1 MDRFDA
7 LFAKYDM
14 DLDATQIQQD
24 VKKILLDKYD
34 TYNQKS
40 IYSQILSFV
49 DITSLNPT
57 DSVASITEFV
67 EKINKFDTKFEILP
81 HPAAICVYPK
91 FVQTV
96 KDNLVEDLEI
106 ASVAGGFPDANTF
119 IEVKVAEVAMAVME
133 GATEIDV
140 VIPSGM
146 VFNGEFEEIFDEL
159 SEIKASCRDAKLKV
173 ILETGVLNDPV
184 LIKKAAL
191 VAMNAGA
198 DFIKTST
205 GKVSVGATYD
215 AVYVMAKTI
224 SEYNALNNVKVGLKV
239 AGGVSTTEQAV
250 SYYTIVASVL
260 GEDWLNASS
269 FRFGASR
276 LVNALISSLCGQEVK
291 YF

>member
-7 LFAKYDM
+7 LFEKYEM
-14 DLDATQIQQD
+14 NLDLNQIQAE
-24 VKKILLDKYD
+24 VKKILLDEYD
-34 TYNQKS
+34 KYNQKA
-40 IYSQILSFV
+40 IYSQILSMV

-57 DSVASITEFV
+57 DSVKSITEFV
-67 EKINKFDTKFEILP
+67 DKINKFDTKFEILP

-96 KDNLVEDLEI
+96 KDNLLEDLEI

-146 VFNGEFEEIFDEL
+146 VIYGEFEEIFEDL
-159 SEIKASCRDAKLKV
+159 QEIKAACRNAKLKV
-173 ILETGVLNDPV
+173 ILETGVLMDPV

-205 GKVSVGATYD
+205 GKVSIGATYE
-215 AVYVMAKTI
+215 AVYVMAKTVA
-224 SEYNALNNVKVGLKV
+224 EYNAKNNTKVGIKV

-260 GEDWLNASS
+260 GEEWLNENLL
-269 FRFGASR
+269 RFGASR
-276 LVNALISSLCGQEVK
+276 LVNALISSLSGSEVK

>member
-7 LFAKYDM
+7 LFEKYDM
-14 DLDATQIQQD
+14 DLDMNQIQSE
-24 VKKILLDKYD
+24 VKKLLMDNYDKY
-34 TYNQKS
+34 NEKA
-40 IYSQILSFV
+40 IYSHILSMV

-57 DSVASITEFV
+57 DSVKSITEFV

-96 KDNLVEDLEI
+96 KDNLMEDLEI

-146 VFNGEFEEIFDEL
+146 VIAGEFDEIFEDL
-159 SEIKASCRDAKLKV
+159 QEIKASCRTAKLKV
-173 ILETGVLNDPV
+173 ILETGVLMDPV

-205 GKVSVGATYD
+205 GKVSIGATYE
-215 AVYVMAKTI
+215 AVYVMAKTVA
-224 SEYNALNNVKVGLKV
+224 EYNSKNDTKVGIKV

-250 SYYTIVASVL
+250 SYYAIVASVL
-260 GEDWLNASS
+260 GEEWLNSNL

-276 LVNALISSLCGQEVK
+276 LVNALISSLSGSEVK

>member
-260 GEDWLNASS
+260 GEDWLNASL

>member
-7 LFAKYDM
+7 LFEKYEM
-14 DLDATQIQQD
+14 NLDLNQIQAE
-24 VKKILLDKYD
+24 VKKILLDEYD
-34 TYNQKS
+34 KYNQKA
-40 IYSQILSFV
+40 IYSQILSMV

-57 DSVASITEFV
+57 DSVKSITEFV
-67 EKINKFDTKFEILP
+67 DKINKFDTKFEILP

-96 KDNLVEDLEI
+96 KDNLLEDLEI

-146 VFNGEFEEIFDEL
+146 VISGEFEEIFEDL
-159 SEIKASCRDAKLKV
+159 QEIKAACRNAKLKV
-173 ILETGVLNDPV
+173 ILETGVLMDPV

-205 GKVSVGATYD
+205 GKVSIGATYE
-215 AVYVMAKTI
+215 AVYVMAKTVA
-224 SEYNALNNVKVGLKV
+224 EYNVKNNTKVGIKV

-260 GEDWLNASS
+260 GEEWLNENLL
-269 FRFGASR
+269 RFGASR
-276 LVNALISSLCGQEVK
+276 LVNALISSLSGSEVK

>member
-7 LFAKYDM
+7 LFEKYDM
-14 DLDATQIQQD
+14 DLDMNQIQSE
-24 VKKILLDKYD
+24 VKKLLMDNYDKY
-34 TYNQKS
+34 NEKA
-40 IYSQILSFV
+40 IYSQILSMV

-57 DSVASITEFV
+57 DSVKSITDFV

-96 KDNLVEDLEI
+96 KDNLMEDLEI

-146 VFNGEFEEIFDEL
+146 VIAGEFDEIFEDLQEV
-159 SEIKASCRDAKLKV
+159 KAACRTAKLKV
-173 ILETGVLNDPV
+173 ILETGVLMDPV

-198 DFIKTST
+198 DFVKTST
-205 GKVSVGATYD
+205 GKVSIGATYE
-215 AVYVMAKTI
+215 AVYVMAKTVA
-224 SEYNALNNVKVGLKV
+224 EYNSKNDTKVGIKV

-250 SYYTIVASVL
+250 SYYAIVASVL
-260 GEDWLNASS
+260 GEEWLNSNL

-276 LVNALISSLCGQEVK
+276 LVNALISSLSGSEVK

>member
-14 DLDATQIQQD
+14 DLDVNNVQQE
-24 VKKILLDKYD
+24 VKKILLDNYD
-34 TYNQKS
+34 KYNQKS
-40 IYSQILSFV
+40 IYSQILSMV

-57 DSVASITEFV
+57 DSVKSISEFV
-67 EKINKFDTKFEILP
+67 EKINKFDSKFEILP

-91 FVQTV
+91 FVSTV
-96 KDNLVEDLEI
+96 KDNLIEDLQI
-106 ASVAGGFPDANTF
+106 ASVAGGFPNADTF

-146 VFNGEFEEIFDEL
+146 VISGDFEEIYDDL
-159 SEIKASCRDAKLKV
+159 SEIKSACRDAKLKV
-173 ILETGVLNDPV
+173 ILETGVLMDPV

-205 GKVSVGATYD
+205 GKVSLGATYE
-215 AVYVMAKTI
+215 AVYIMSKAV
-224 SEYNALNNVKVGLKV
+224 SEYNALNNTKVGIKV

-250 SYYTIVASVL
+250 SYYAIVASVC
-260 GEDWLNASS
+260 GEEWLNPSLL
-269 FRFGASR
+269 RFGASR
-276 LVNALISSLCGQEVK
+276 LVNSLISSLSGMEVK

>member
-14 DLDATQIQQD
+14 DLDVNNVQQE
-24 VKKILLDKYD
+24 VKKILLDNYD
-34 TYNQKS
+34 KYNQKS
-40 IYSQILSFV
+40 IYSQILSMV

-57 DSVASITEFV
+57 DSVKSISEFV
-67 EKINKFDTKFEILP
+67 EKINKFDSKFEILP

-91 FVQTV
+91 FVSTV
-96 KDNLVEDLEI
+96 KDNLIEDLQI

-146 VFNGEFEEIFDEL
+146 VISGDFEEIYDDL
-159 SEIKASCRDAKLKV
+159 SEIKSACRDAKLKV
-173 ILETGVLNDPV
+173 ILETGVLMDPV

-205 GKVSVGATYD
+205 GKVSLGATYE
-215 AVYVMAKTI
+215 AVYIMSKAV
-224 SEYNALNNVKVGLKV
+224 SEYNALNNTKVGIKV

-250 SYYTIVASVL
+250 SYYAIVASVC
-260 GEDWLNASS
+260 GEEWLNPSLL
-269 FRFGASR
+269 RFGASR
-276 LVNALISSLCGQEVK
+276 LVNSLISSLSGMEVK

>member
-7 LFAKYDM
+7 LFEKYDM
-14 DLDATQIQQD
+14 NLDACQIQED
-24 VKKILLDKYD
+24 VKKILLDQYD
-34 TYNQKS
+34 KYNQKA
-40 IYSQILSFV
+40 IYSQILSMV

-57 DSVASITEFV
+57 DSVKSITDFV

-81 HPAAICVYPK
+81 HPAAICIYPK

-96 KDNLVEDLEI
+96 KDNLMEDMEI

-146 VFNGEFEEIFDEL
+146 VISGEYEEIYEDL
-159 SEIKASCRDAKLKV
+159 QEIKAACRDAKLKV
-173 ILETGVLNDPV
+173 ILETGVLMDPV

-205 GKVSVGATYD
+205 GKVSIGATYE
-215 AVYVMAKTI
+215 AVYVMAKAAA
-224 SEYNALNNVKVGLKV
+224 EYNALNNTKVGIKV

-250 SYYTIVASVL
+250 SYYAIVASIL
-260 GEDWLNASS
+260 GDEWLNPNL

-276 LVNALISSLCGQEVK
+276 LVNALISSLSGSEVK

>member
-7 LFAKYDM
+7 LFEKYDM
-14 DLDATQIQQD
+14 DLDMNQIQSE
-24 VKKILLDKYD
+24 VKKLLMDNYDKY
-34 TYNQKS
+34 NEKA
-40 IYSQILSFV
+40 IYSQILSMV
-49 DITSLNPT
+49 DITSLNLT
-57 DSVASITEFV
+57 DSVKSITEFV

-96 KDNLVEDLEI
+96 KDNLMEDLEI

-146 VFNGEFEEIFDEL
+146 VIAGEFDEIFEDL
-159 SEIKASCRDAKLKV
+159 QEIKASCRTAKLKV
-173 ILETGVLNDPV
+173 ILETGVLMDPV

-205 GKVSVGATYD
+205 GKVSIGATYE
-215 AVYVMAKTI
+215 AVYVMAKTVA
-224 SEYNALNNVKVGLKV
+224 EYNSKNDTKVGIKV

-250 SYYTIVASVL
+250 SYYAIVASVL
-260 GEDWLNASS
+260 GEEWLNSNL

-276 LVNALISSLCGQEVK
+276 LVNALISSLSGSEVK

>member
-146 VFNGEFEEIFDEL
+146 VFNGEFEEIYDEL

-224 SEYNALNNVKVGLKV
+224 AEYNALNNVKVGLKV

-276 LVNALISSLCGQEVK
+276 LVNALISSLCGMEVK

>member
-7 LFAKYDM
+7 LFEKYDM
-14 DLDATQIQQD
+14 DLDMNQIQSE
-24 VKKILLDKYD
+24 VKKLLMDNYDKY
-34 TYNQKS
+34 NEKA
-40 IYSQILSFV
+40 IYSQILSMV

-57 DSVASITEFV
+57 DSVKSITEFV

-96 KDNLVEDLEI
+96 KDNLMEDLEI

-140 VIPSGM
+140 DIPSGM
-146 VFNGEFEEIFDEL
+146 VIAGEFDEIFEDL
-159 SEIKASCRDAKLKV
+159 QEIKAACRTAKLKV
-173 ILETGVLNDPV
+173 ILETGVLMDPV

-205 GKVSVGATYD
+205 GKVSIGATYE
-215 AVYVMAKTI
+215 AVYVMAKTVA
-224 SEYNALNNVKVGLKV
+224 EYNSKNDTKVGIKV

-250 SYYTIVASVL
+250 SYYAIVASVL
-260 GEDWLNASS
+260 GEEWLNSNL

-276 LVNALISSLCGQEVK
+276 LVNALISSLSGSEVK

>member
-7 LFAKYDM
+7 LFEKYEM
-14 DLDATQIQQD
+14 NLDLNQIQAE
-24 VKKILLDKYD
+24 VKKILLDEYD
-34 TYNQKS
+34 KYNQKA
-40 IYSQILSFV
+40 IYSQILSMV

-57 DSVASITEFV
+57 DSVKSITEFV
-67 EKINKFDTKFEILP
+67 DKINKFDTKFEILP

-96 KDNLVEDLEI
+96 KDNLLEDLEI

-146 VFNGEFEEIFDEL
+146 VISGEFEEIFEDL
-159 SEIKASCRDAKLKV
+159 QEIKAACRNAKLKV
-173 ILETGVLNDPV
+173 ILETGVLMDPV

-205 GKVSVGATYD
+205 GKVSIGATYE
-215 AVYVMAKTI
+215 AVYVMAKTVA
-224 SEYNALNNVKVGLKV
+224 EYNAKNNTKVGIKV

-260 GEDWLNASS
+260 GEEWLNENLL
-269 FRFGASR
+269 RFGASR
-276 LVNALISSLCGQEVK
+276 LVNALISSLSGSEVK

>member
-7 LFAKYDM
+7 LFEKYDM
-14 DLDATQIQQD
+14 DLDMNQIQSE
-24 VKKILLDKYD
+24 VKKLLMDNYDKY
-34 TYNQKS
+34 NEKA
-40 IYSQILSFV
+40 IYSQILSMV

-57 DSVASITEFV
+57 DSVKSITEFV

-96 KDNLVEDLEI
+96 KDNLMEDLEI

-146 VFNGEFEEIFDEL
+146 VIAGEFNEIFEDL
-159 SEIKASCRDAKLKV
+159 QEIKASCRTAKLKV
-173 ILETGVLNDPV
+173 ILETGVLMDPV

-205 GKVSVGATYD
+205 GKVSIGATYE

-224 SEYNALNNVKVGLKV
+224 AEYNSKNDTKVGIKV

-250 SYYTIVASVL
+250 SYYAIVASVL
-260 GEDWLNASS
+260 GEEWLNANL

-276 LVNALISSLCGQEVK
+276 LVNALISSLSGSEVK

>member
-7 LFAKYDM
+7 LFEKYDM
-14 DLDATQIQQD
+14 NLDACQIQED
-24 VKKILLDKYD
+24 VKKILLDQYD
-34 TYNQKS
+34 KYNQKT
-40 IYSQILSFV
+40 IYSQILSMV

-57 DSVASITEFV
+57 DSVKSITDFV

-81 HPAAICVYPK
+81 HPAAICIYPK

-96 KDNLVEDLEI
+96 KDNLMEDMEI

-146 VFNGEFEEIFDEL
+146 VISGEYEEIYEDL
-159 SEIKASCRDAKLKV
+159 QEIKAACRDAKLKV
-173 ILETGVLNDPV
+173 ILETGVLMDPV

-205 GKVSVGATYD
+205 GKVSIGATYE
-215 AVYVMAKTI
+215 AVYVMAKAAA
-224 SEYNALNNVKVGLKV
+224 EYYALNNTKVGIKV

-250 SYYTIVASVL
+250 SYYAIVASIL
-260 GEDWLNASS
+260 GDEWLNPNL

-276 LVNALISSLCGQEVK
+276 LVNALISSLSGSEVK

>member
-7 LFAKYDM
+7 LFSKYDM
-14 DLDATQIQQD
+14 DLDVNQVQQD
-24 VKKILLDKYD
+24 VKKILLDNYD
-34 TYNQKS
+34 KYNQKS
-40 IYSQILSFV
+40 IYSQILSMV

-57 DSVASITEFV
+57 DSVKSISEFV
-67 EKINKFDTKFEILP
+67 EKINKFDSKFEILP

-91 FVQTV
+91 FVSTV
-96 KDNLVEDLEI
+96 KDNLIEDLQI

-146 VFNGEFEEIFDEL
+146 VISGEFEEIFDDL
-159 SEIKASCRDAKLKV
+159 SEIKSACRDAKLKV
-173 ILETGVLNDPV
+173 ILETGVLMDPV

-205 GKVSVGATYD
+205 GKVSLGATYE
-215 AVYVMAKTI
+215 AVYIMSKAV
-224 SEYNALNNVKVGLKV
+224 SEYNALNNTKVGIKV

-250 SYYTIVASVL
+250 SYYAIVASVC
-260 GEDWLNASS
+260 GEEWLNPSLL
-269 FRFGASR
+269 RFGASR
-276 LVNALISSLCGQEVK
+276 LVNSLISSLSGMEVK

>member
-7 LFAKYDM
+7 LFEKYDM
-14 DLDATQIQQD
+14 DLDMNQIQSE
-24 VKKILLDKYD
+24 VKKLLMDNYDKY
-34 TYNQKS
+34 NEKA
-40 IYSQILSFV
+40 IYSQILSMV

-57 DSVASITEFV
+57 DSVKSITEFV

-96 KDNLVEDLEI
+96 KDNLMEDLEI

-146 VFNGEFEEIFDEL
+146 VIAGEFDEIFEDL
-159 SEIKASCRDAKLKV
+159 QEIKASCRTAKLKV
-173 ILETGVLNDPV
+173 ILETGVLMDPV

-205 GKVSVGATYD
+205 GKVSIGATYE
-215 AVYVMAKTI
+215 AVYVMAKTVA
-224 SEYNALNNVKVGLKV
+224 EYNSKNDTKVGIKV

-250 SYYTIVASVL
+250 SYYAIVASVL
-260 GEDWLNASS
+260 GEEWLNANL

-276 LVNALISSLCGQEVK
+276 LVNALISSLSGSEVK

>member
-14 DLDATQIQQD
+14 DLDVNNVQQE
-24 VKKILLDKYD
+24 VKKILLDNYD
-34 TYNQKS
+34 KYNQKS
-40 IYSQILSFV
+40 IYSQILSMV

-57 DSVASITEFV
+57 DSVKSISEFV
-67 EKINKFDTKFEILP
+67 EKINKFDSKFEILP

-91 FVQTV
+91 FVSTV
-96 KDNLVEDLEI
+96 KDNLIEDLQI
-106 ASVAGGFPDANTF
+106 ASVAGGFPNADTF

-146 VFNGEFEEIFDEL
+146 VIAGDFEEIYDDL
-159 SEIKASCRDAKLKV
+159 SEIKSACRDAKLKV
-173 ILETGVLNDPV
+173 ILETGVLMDPV

-205 GKVSVGATYD
+205 GKVSLGATYE
-215 AVYVMAKTI
+215 AVYIMSKAV
-224 SEYNALNNVKVGLKV
+224 SEYNALNNTKVGIKV

-250 SYYTIVASVL
+250 SYYAIVASVC
-260 GEDWLNASS
+260 GEEWLNPSLL
-269 FRFGASR
+269 RFGASR
-276 LVNALISSLCGQEVK
+276 LVNSLISSLSGMEVK

>member
-14 DLDATQIQQD
+14 DLDVNNVQQE
-24 VKKILLDKYD
+24 VKKILLDNYD
-34 TYNQKS
+34 KYNQKS
-40 IYSQILSFV
+40 IYSQILSMV

-57 DSVASITEFV
+57 DSVKSISEFV
-67 EKINKFDTKFEILP
+67 EKINKFDSKFEILP

-91 FVQTV
+91 FVSTV
-96 KDNLVEDLEI
+96 KDNLIEDLQI

-146 VFNGEFEEIFDEL
+146 VIAGDFEEIYDDL
-159 SEIKASCRDAKLKV
+159 SEIKSACRDAKLKV
-173 ILETGVLNDPV
+173 ILETGVLMDPV

-205 GKVSVGATYD
+205 GKVSLGATYE
-215 AVYVMAKTI
+215 AVYIMSKTV
-224 SEYNALNNVKVGLKV
+224 SEYNALNNTKVGIKV

-250 SYYTIVASVL
+250 SYYAIVASVC
-260 GEDWLNASS
+260 GEEWLNPSLL
-269 FRFGASR
+269 RFGASR
-276 LVNALISSLCGQEVK
+276 LVNSLISSLSGMEVK

>member
-14 DLDATQIQQD
+14 DLDAAQIQQD

-146 VFNGEFEEIFDEL
+146 VFNGEFEEIYDEL

-224 SEYNALNNVKVGLKV
+224 AEYNALNNVKVGLKV

-260 GEDWLNASS
+260 GEDWLNASL
-269 FRFGASR
+269 FRFGVSR
-276 LVNALISSLCGQEVK
+276 LVNALMSSLCGQEVK

>member
-34 TYNQKS
+34 TFNQKS

-146 VFNGEFEEIFDEL
+146 VFIGEFEEIYDEL

-173 ILETGVLNDPV
+173 ILETGVLVDPV

-215 AVYVMAKTI
+215 AVYVMAKTVA
-224 SEYNALNNVKVGLKV
+224 EYNALNNTKVGIKV

-260 GEDWLNASS
+260 GEDWLNASL

>member
-146 VFNGEFEEIFDEL
+146 VFNGEFEEIYDEL

-224 SEYNALNNVKVGLKV
+224 AEYNALNNVKVGLKV

-276 LVNALISSLCGQEVK
+276 LVNALISSLCGQR
-291 YF
+291 

>member
-7 LFAKYDM
+7 LFEKYDM
-14 DLDATQIQQD
+14 DLDMNQIQSE
-24 VKKILLDKYD
+24 VKKLLMDNYDKY
-34 TYNQKS
+34 NEKA
-40 IYSQILSFV
+40 IYSQILSMV

-57 DSVASITEFV
+57 DSVKSITDFV

-96 KDNLVEDLEI
+96 KDNLMEDLEI

-146 VFNGEFEEIFDEL
+146 VIAGEFDEIFEDL
-159 SEIKASCRDAKLKV
+159 QEIKASCRTAKLKV
-173 ILETGVLNDPV
+173 ILETGVLMDPV

-205 GKVSVGATYD
+205 GKVSIGATYE
-215 AVYVMAKTI
+215 AVYVMAKTVA
-224 SEYNALNNVKVGLKV
+224 EYNSKNDTKVGIKV

-250 SYYTIVASVL
+250 SYYAIVASVL
-260 GEDWLNASS
+260 GEEWLNANL

-276 LVNALISSLCGQEVK
+276 LVNALISSLSGSEVK

>member
-7 LFAKYDM
+7 LFEKYDM
-14 DLDATQIQQD
+14 NLDMNDIQAD
-24 VKKILLDKYD
+24 VKKILLDNYD
-34 TYNQKS
+34 KYNQKA

-57 DSVASITEFV
+57 DSVNSILSFV
-67 EKINKFDTKFEILP
+67 DKINKFDTKFEILP

-91 FVQTV
+91 FVPVV
-96 KDNLVEDLEI
+96 KDSLLEDLEI
-106 ASVAGGFPDANTF
+106 ASVAGGFPDADTF
-119 IEVKVAEVAMAVME
+119 IEVKVAEVSMAVME

-146 VFNGEFEEIFDEL
+146 VLSGEFQEIFDDL
-159 SEIKASCRDAKLKV
+159 SEIKAACRDAKLKV
-173 ILETGVLNDPV
+173 ILETGVLLDPV

-205 GKVSVGATYD
+205 GKVSVGATYE
-215 AVYVMAKTI
+215 AVYAMCKAAA
-224 SEYNALNNVKVGLKV
+224 EYNALNNAKVGIKV

-250 SYYTIVASVL
+250 SYYAIVASIL
-260 GEDWLNASS
+260 GEDWLDADHL
-269 FRFGASR
+269 RFGASR
-276 LVNALISSLCGQEVK
+276 LVNALISSLSGSEVK

>member
-7 LFAKYDM
+7 LFAKYEM
-14 DLDATQIQQD
+14 DLDATQIRQD

-146 VFNGEFEEIFDEL
+146 VFNGEFEEIYDEL

-205 GKVSVGATYD
+205 GKVSVGATYE

-260 GEDWLNASS
+260 GEDWLNASL

>member
-34 TYNQKS
+34 TFNQKS

-146 VFNGEFEEIFDEL
+146 VFNGEFEEIYDEL

-173 ILETGVLNDPV
+173 ILETGVLIDPV

>member
-14 DLDATQIQQD
+14 DLDVNQVQQD
-24 VKKILLDKYD
+24 VKKILLDNYD
-34 TYNQKS
+34 KYNQKS
-40 IYSQILSFV
+40 IYSQILSMV

-57 DSVASITEFV
+57 DSVKSISEFV
-67 EKINKFDTKFEILP
+67 EKINKFDSKFEILP

-91 FVQTV
+91 FVSTV
-96 KDNLVEDLEI
+96 KDNLIEDLQI
-106 ASVAGGFPDANTF
+106 ASVAGGFPNADTF

-146 VFNGEFEEIFDEL
+146 VIAGDFEEIYDDL
-159 SEIKASCRDAKLKV
+159 SEIKSACRDAKLKV
-173 ILETGVLNDPV
+173 ILETGVLMDPV

-205 GKVSVGATYD
+205 GKVSLGATYE
-215 AVYVMAKTI
+215 AVYIMSKAV
-224 SEYNALNNVKVGLKV
+224 SEYNALNNTKVGIKV

-250 SYYTIVASVL
+250 SYYAIVASVC
-260 GEDWLNASS
+260 GEEWLNPSLL
-269 FRFGASR
+269 RFGASR
-276 LVNALISSLCGQEVK
+276 LVNSLISSLSGMEVK

>member
-14 DLDATQIQQD
+14 DLDVNNVQQE
-24 VKKILLDKYD
+24 VKKILLDNYD
-34 TYNQKS
+34 KYNQKS
-40 IYSQILSFV
+40 IYSQILSMV

-57 DSVASITEFV
+57 DSVKSISEFV
-67 EKINKFDTKFEILP
+67 EKINKFDSKFEILP

-91 FVQTV
+91 FVSTV
-96 KDNLVEDLEI
+96 KDNLIEDLQI

-146 VFNGEFEEIFDEL
+146 VIACDFEEIYDDL
-159 SEIKASCRDAKLKV
+159 SEIKSACREAKLKV
-173 ILETGVLNDPV
+173 ILETGVLMDPV

-205 GKVSVGATYD
+205 GKVSLGATYE
-215 AVYVMAKTI
+215 AVYIMSKTV
-224 SEYNALNNVKVGLKV
+224 SEYNALNNTKVGIKV

-250 SYYTIVASVL
+250 SYYAIVASVC
-260 GEDWLNASS
+260 GEEWLNPSLL
-269 FRFGASR
+269 RFGASR
-276 LVNALISSLCGQEVK
+276 LVNSLISSLSGMEVK

>member
-146 VFNGEFEEIFDEL
+146 VFNGEFEDIFDEL

-173 ILETGVLNDPV
+173 ILETGVLNDSV

-224 SEYNALNNVKVGLKV
+224 AEYNALNNVKVGLKV

-276 LVNALISSLCGQEVK
+276 LVNALISSLCGQVVK

>member
-7 LFAKYDM
+7 LFAKYDF
-14 DLDATQIQQD
+14 DLDSSSVQQD

-40 IYSQILSFV
+40 VYSQILSMV

-146 VFNGEFEEIFDEL
+146 VFNGEFEEIYDEL

-173 ILETGVLNDPV
+173 ILETGVLVDPV

-205 GKVSVGATYD
+205 GKVSVGAMYE
-215 AVYVMAKTI
+215 AVYVMAKTVA
-224 SEYNALNNVKVGLKV
+224 EYNALNNTKVGIKV
-239 AGGVSTTEQAV
+239 AGGVSSTEQAV

-260 GEDWLNASS
+260 GEDWLNASL

>member
-7 LFAKYDM
+7 LFSKYDM
-14 DLDATQIQQD
+14 DLDVNQVQQD
-24 VKKILLDKYD
+24 VKKILLDNYD
-34 TYNQKS
+34 KYNQKS
-40 IYSQILSFV
+40 IYSQILSMV

-57 DSVASITEFV
+57 DSVKSISEFV
-67 EKINKFDTKFEILP
+67 EKINKFDSKFEILP

-91 FVQTV
+91 FVSTV
-96 KDNLVEDLEI
+96 KDNLIEDLQI
-106 ASVAGGFPDANTF
+106 ASVAGGFPNADTF

-146 VFNGEFEEIFDEL
+146 VIAGDFEEIYDDL
-159 SEIKASCRDAKLKV
+159 SEIKSACRDAKLKV
-173 ILETGVLNDPV
+173 ILETGVLMDPV

-205 GKVSVGATYD
+205 GKVSLGATYE
-215 AVYVMAKTI
+215 AVYIMSKAV
-224 SEYNALNNVKVGLKV
+224 SEYNALNNTKVGIKV

-250 SYYTIVASVL
+250 SYYAIVASVC
-260 GEDWLNASS
+260 GEEWLNPSLL
-269 FRFGASR
+269 RFGASR
-276 LVNALISSLCGQEVK
+276 LVNSLISSLSGMEVK

>member
-14 DLDATQIQQD
+14 DLDVNQVQQE
-24 VKKILLDKYD
+24 VKKILLDNYD
-34 TYNQKS
+34 KYNQKS
-40 IYSQILSFV
+40 IYSQILSMV

-57 DSVASITEFV
+57 DSVKSISEFV
-67 EKINKFDTKFEILP
+67 EKINKFDSKFEILP

-91 FVQTV
+91 FVSTV
-96 KDNLVEDLEI
+96 KDNLIEDLQI
-106 ASVAGGFPDANTF
+106 ASVAGGFPDADTF

-146 VFNGEFEEIFDEL
+146 VIAGDFEEIYDDL
-159 SEIKASCRDAKLKV
+159 SEIKSACRDAKLKV
-173 ILETGVLNDPV
+173 ILETGVLMDPV

-205 GKVSVGATYD
+205 GKVSLGATYE
-215 AVYVMAKTI
+215 AVYIMSKAV
-224 SEYNALNNVKVGLKV
+224 SEYNALNNTKVGIKV

-250 SYYTIVASVL
+250 SYYAIVASVC
-260 GEDWLNASS
+260 GEEWLNPSLL
-269 FRFGASR
+269 RFGASR
-276 LVNALISSLCGQEVK
+276 LVNSLISSLSGMEVK

>member
-7 LFAKYDM
+7 LFEKYDM
-14 DLDATQIQQD
+14 NLDACQIQED
-24 VKKILLDKYD
+24 VKKILLDQYD
-34 TYNQKS
+34 KYNQKA
-40 IYSQILSFV
+40 IYSQILSMV

-57 DSVASITEFV
+57 DSVKSITDFV

-81 HPAAICVYPK
+81 HPAAICIYPK

-96 KDNLVEDLEI
+96 KDNLMEDMEI

-146 VFNGEFEEIFDEL
+146 VISGEYEEIYEDL
-159 SEIKASCRDAKLKV
+159 QEIKAACRDAKLKV
-173 ILETGVLNDPV
+173 ILETGVLMDPV

-205 GKVSVGATYD
+205 GKVSIGATYE
-215 AVYVMAKTI
+215 AVYVMAKAAA
-224 SEYNALNNVKVGLKV
+224 EYNVLNNAKVGIKV

-250 SYYTIVASVL
+250 SYYAIVASIL
-260 GEDWLNASS
+260 GDEWLNPNL

-276 LVNALISSLCGQEVK
+276 LVNALISSLSGSEVK

>member
-7 LFAKYDM
+7 LFEKYDM
-14 DLDATQIQQD
+14 NLDVNQIQAD
-24 VKKILLDKYD
+24 VKKILLDNYD
-34 TYNQKS
+34 KYNQKA
-40 IYSQILSFV
+40 IYSQILSMV

-57 DSVASITEFV
+57 DSVKSITEFV
-67 EKINKFDTKFEILP
+67 EKINKFDANFEILP
-81 HPAAICVYPK
+81 HPAAICIYPK
-91 FVQTV
+91 YVQTV
-96 KDNLVEDLEI
+96 KDNLIEDLEI

-140 VIPSGM
+140 VIPSGQ
-146 VFNGEFEEIFDEL
+146 VINGEFEEIFEDL
-159 SEIKASCRDAKLKV
+159 QEIKASCRGAKLKV
-173 ILETGVLNDPV
+173 ILETGVLMDPV

-205 GKVSVGATYD
+205 GKVSIGATYE
-215 AVYVMAKTI
+215 AVYVMAKAV
-224 SEYNALNNVKVGLKV
+224 SEYNALNGTKVGIKV

-250 SYYTIVASVL
+250 SYYAIVAAVL
-260 GEDWLNASS
+260 GEDWLNANL

-276 LVNALISSLCGQEVK
+276 LVNALISSLSGNEVK

>member
-7 LFAKYDM
+7 LFSKYDM
-14 DLDATQIQQD
+14 DLDVNQVQQD
-24 VKKILLDKYD
+24 VKKILLDNYD
-34 TYNQKS
+34 KYNQKS
-40 IYSQILSFV
+40 IYSQILSMV

-57 DSVASITEFV
+57 DSVKSISEFV
-67 EKINKFDTKFEILP
+67 EKINKFDSKFEILP

-91 FVQTV
+91 FVSIV
-96 KDNLVEDLEI
+96 KDNLIEDLQI

-146 VFNGEFEEIFDEL
+146 VISGEFEEIFDDL
-159 SEIKASCRDAKLKV
+159 SEIKSACRDAKLKV
-173 ILETGVLNDPV
+173 ILETGVLMDPV

-205 GKVSVGATYD
+205 GKVSLGATYE
-215 AVYVMAKTI
+215 AVYIMSKTV
-224 SEYNALNNVKVGLKV
+224 SEYNALNNTKVGIKV

-250 SYYTIVASVL
+250 SYYAIVASVC
-260 GEDWLNASS
+260 GEEWLNPSLL
-269 FRFGASR
+269 RFGASR
-276 LVNALISSLCGQEVK
+276 LVNSLISSLSGMEVK

>member
-7 LFAKYDM
+7 LFSKYDM
-14 DLDATQIQQD
+14 DLDVNQVQQD
-24 VKKILLDKYD
+24 VKKILLDNYD
-34 TYNQKS
+34 KYNQKS
-40 IYSQILSFV
+40 IYSQILSMV

-57 DSVASITEFV
+57 DSVKSISEFV
-67 EKINKFDTKFEILP
+67 EKINKFDSKFEILP

-91 FVQTV
+91 FVSTV
-96 KDNLVEDLEI
+96 KDNLIEDLQI
-106 ASVAGGFPDANTF
+106 ASVAGGFPNADTF

-146 VFNGEFEEIFDEL
+146 VISGEFEEIFDDL
-159 SEIKASCRDAKLKV
+159 SEIKSACRDAKLKV
-173 ILETGVLNDPV
+173 ILETGVLMDPV

-205 GKVSVGATYD
+205 GKVSLGATYE
-215 AVYVMAKTI
+215 AVYIMSKAV
-224 SEYNALNNVKVGLKV
+224 SEYNALNNTKVGIKV

-250 SYYTIVASVL
+250 SYYAIVASVC
-260 GEDWLNASS
+260 GEEWLNPSLL
-269 FRFGASR
+269 RFGASR
-276 LVNALISSLCGQEVK
+276 LVNSLISSLSGMEVK

>member
-34 TYNQKS
+34 TFNQKS

-146 VFNGEFEEIFDEL
+146 VFNGEFEEIYDEL

-173 ILETGVLNDPV
+173 ILETGVLVDPV

-215 AVYVMAKTI
+215 AVYVMAKTVA
-224 SEYNALNNVKVGLKV
+224 EYNALNNTKVGIKV

-260 GEDWLNASS
+260 GEDWLNASL

>member
-7 LFAKYDM
+7 LFEKYDM
-14 DLDATQIQQD
+14 NLDVNQIQAD
-24 VKKILLDKYD
+24 VKKILLDNYD
-34 TYNQKS
+34 KYNQKA
-40 IYSQILSFV
+40 IYSQILSMV

-57 DSVASITEFV
+57 DSVKSITEFV
-67 EKINKFDTKFEILP
+67 EKINKFDAKFEILP
-81 HPAAICVYPK
+81 HPAAICIYPK
-91 FVQTV
+91 YVQTV
-96 KDNLVEDLEI
+96 KDNLIEDLEI

-140 VIPSGM
+140 VIPSGQ
-146 VFNGEFEEIFDEL
+146 VINGEFEEIFEDL
-159 SEIKASCRDAKLKV
+159 QEIKASCRGAKLKV
-173 ILETGVLNDPV
+173 ILETGVLMDPV

-205 GKVSVGATYD
+205 GKVSIGATYE
-215 AVYVMAKTI
+215 AVYVMAKAV
-224 SEYNALNNVKVGLKV
+224 SEYNTLNGTKVGIKV

-250 SYYTIVASVL
+250 SYYAIVAAVL
-260 GEDWLNASS
+260 GEDWLNANL

-276 LVNALISSLCGQEVK
+276 LVNALISSLSGNEVK

>member
-34 TYNQKS
+34 TFNQKS

-133 GATEIDV
+133 GASEIDV

-146 VFNGEFEEIFDEL
+146 VFNGEFEEIYDEL

-173 ILETGVLNDPV
+173 ILETGVLVDPV

-215 AVYVMAKTI
+215 AVYVMAKTVA
-224 SEYNALNNVKVGLKV
+224 EYNALNNTKVGIKV

-260 GEDWLNASS
+260 GEDWLNASL